1 MEGKEIVKYS
11 KNLLSI
17 IWYEN
22 GWTMSYDEY
31 VSAPKTNIT
40 FYTTADT
47 TKKGDVTKLK
57 SLLADANKALKKAKA
72 NGYSASEAGRLTK
85 FITYAKN
92 VIESKNP
99 TTFDVT
105 SIQMN
110 LEMMTNFTLYNLEYG
125 HKSVLFHDIKQLIH
139 VCYVL

>member
-31 VSAPKTNIT
+31 VSAPKTNII

-57 SLLADANKALKKAKA
+57 SLLTDANKALKKSKA
-72 NGYSASEAGRLTK
+72 NGYSASEAGRLAK

-110 LEMMTNFTLYNLEYG
+110 LEMMTNFTLYNLE
-125 HKSVLFHDIKQLIH
+125 
-139 VCYVL
+139 